1 MKRLPTTGA
10 SIATPEFDERDLQCA
25 LSELGVSEAFDDADI
40 HALYI
45 RIGEIHGTWLL
56 EQEAT
61 EVEPVAKALRSTA
74 RNLIEASKLLSGHES
89 GIRTH
94 VEIEA
99 TSATARI
106 LALDPR
112 VGSID
117 AAKELI
123 GSLRE
128 QAAGVGHACMVAY
141 ADLSQKGT
149 NDGRAPNLW
158 YDDFTALLIE
168 IAERAGIEPSVGR
181 DRKTRQRTGW
191 LFKAAQLLEP
201 FLHRY
206 MRSPSAEA
214 CAKRLERS
222 KKHLGQVKRQKPPM
236 R

>member
-1 MKRLPTTGA
+1 M
-10 SIATPEFDERDLQCA
+10 
-25 LSELGVSEAFDDADI
+25 
-40 HALYI
+40 
-45 RIGEIHGTWLL
+45 
-56 EQEAT
+56 EQEAA

-99 TSATARI
+99 TSATVRI
-106 LALDPR
+106 LALDPS
-112 VGSID
+112 VGSIN
-117 AAKELI
+117 AAKQLI

-128 QAAGVGHACMVAY
+128 QVARVGHACMVAY

-168 IAERAGIEPSVGR
+168 IARIVDIKPSIGR
-181 DRKTRQRTGW
+181 DRVTGQRTGW
-191 LFKAAQLLEP
+191 LFNAAQLLEP
-201 FLHRY
+201 FLDPY

-214 CAKRLERS
+214 CGKQ
-222 KKHLGQVKRQKPPM
+222 LGA
-236 R
+236 

>member
-1 MKRLPTTGA
+1 MKRLPIFGA
-10 SIATPEFDERDLQCA
+10 SIATPELDERALRRA
-25 LSELGVSEAFDDADI
+25 LSELGASKAFDDADI
-40 HALYI
+40 HELYI
-45 RIGEIHGTWLL
+45 RIGEIHGAWLL
-56 EQEAT
+56 EQEAA

-99 TSATARI
+99 TSATVRI
-106 LALDPR
+106 LALDPS
-112 VGSID
+112 VGSIN
-117 AAKELI
+117 AAKQLI

-128 QAAGVGHACMVAY
+128 QVARVGHACMVAY

-168 IAERAGIEPSVGR
+168 IARIVDIKPSIGR
-181 DRKTRQRTGW
+181 DRVTGQRTGW
-191 LFKAAQLLEP
+191 LFNAAQLLEP
-201 FLHRY
+201 FLDPY

-214 CAKRLERS
+214 CGKRLERS
-222 KKHLGQVKRQKPPM
+222 RKRLHQLKRQMPPI